1 MSKFITPANIYLPGY
16 HTLFCTM
23 KNLILTLTIIIASVF
38 NGYSQEEDMEHPPLY
53 LTFTSKTG
61 HYYKNSGVY
70 RNKADKLWPMFK
82 ALPINYTYVNP
93 DVKASVFLIYVE
105 LDLEYR
111 RRDMGG
117 ELQYDDSLTVA
128 TYPIKFMEENNFIDI
143 DELFSGMSKEEIW
156 EIVET
161 WRGKRIYIVDKNPD
175 FGEITDDSVKV
186 TQVKCL
192 GTNRPPKNDAIIR
205 N

>member
-1 MSKFITPANIYLPGY
+1 MSKFITSANIYLPGY
-16 HTLFCTM
+16 YTLFCTM
-23 KNLILTLTIIIASVF
+23 KKLIFTLTIIIASVF

-61 HYYKNSGVY
+61 YENIGNGVY
-70 RNKADKLWPMFK
+70 RNFGDEIHPFISR
-82 ALPINYTYVNP
+82 PINYTYQNADSNV
-93 DVKASVFLIYVE
+93 SIFLIYVE

-143 DELFSGMSKEEIW
+143 DEMFSAMTKEEIW
-156 EIVET
+156 EFT
-161 WRGKRIYIVDKNPD
+161 NTLQDKRVFFIDKNPD
-175 FGEITDDSVKV
+175 FGEVTRDSVKIYR
-186 TQVKCL
+186 VKYY
-192 GTNRPPKNDAIIR
+192 GNNQPVDDVVYEE
-205 N
+205 

>member
-1 MSKFITPANIYLPGY
+1 
-16 HTLFCTM
+16 M
-23 KNLILTLTIIIASVF
+23 KKLILTLTIIIASVF

-61 HYYKNSGVY
+61 HDYKGPGVY
-70 RNKADKLWPMFK
+70 RNLADRLLPMYK
-82 ALPINYTYVNP
+82 TLPIRYTYINEE
-93 DVKASVFLIYVE
+93 DNFAVFLLYVE
-105 LDLEYR
+105 FDLEYR

-117 ELQYDDSLTVA
+117 ELLYDDSLTVA

-143 DELFSGMSKEEIW
+143 DELFSGMSKKDVW
-156 EIVET
+156 EIVST
-161 WRGKRIYIVDKNPD
+161 WEDKRVYIVDKNPD
-175 FGEITDDSVKV
+175 FGEITEDSVKV
-186 TQVKCL
+186 TQVKYA

>member
-1 MSKFITPANIYLPGY
+1 MALFIGINFNVYI
-16 HTLFCTM
+16 M
-23 KNLILTLTIIIASVF
+23 KKLILTLTIIIASVF

-61 HYYKNSGVY
+61 HDYKNSGVY

-175 FGEITDDSVKV
+175 FGEITEDSVKV

>member
-1 MSKFITPANIYLPGY
+1 
-16 HTLFCTM
+16 M
-23 KNLILTLTIIIASVF
+23 KKLILTLTIIIASVF

-61 HYYKNSGVY
+61 YENIGNGVYKN
-70 RNKADKLWPMFK
+70 KANKLWPMFK

-117 ELQYDDSLTVA
+117 ELLYDDSLTVGHIP
-128 TYPIKFMEENNFIDI
+128 YQ
-143 DELFSGMSKEEIW
+143 
-156 EIVET
+156 
-161 WRGKRIYIVDKNPD
+161 IYGREQ
-175 FGEITDDSVKV
+175 FH
-186 TQVKCL
+186 
-192 GTNRPPKNDAIIR
+192 RY
-205 N
+205 

>member
-1 MSKFITPANIYLPGY
+1 MALFIGINFNVYI
-16 HTLFCTM
+16 M
-23 KNLILTLTIIIASVF
+23 KKLILTLTIIIASVF

-61 HYYKNSGVY
+61 YENIGNGVYKNFGDEIHPFIS
-70 RNKADKLWPMFK
+70 R
-82 ALPINYTYVNP
+82 PINYTYQNADSNV
-93 DVKASVFLIYVE
+93 SIFLIYVE

>member
-1 MSKFITPANIYLPGY
+1 MALFIGINFNVYI
-16 HTLFCTM
+16 M
-23 KNLILTLTIIIASVF
+23 KKLILTLTIIIASVF

-61 HYYKNSGVY
+61 HDYKNSGVY

>member
-16 HTLFCTM
+16 DTLFCTM
-23 KNLILTLTIIIASVF
+23 KKLILTLTIIIASVF

-61 HYYKNSGVY
+61 YENIGNGVY
-70 RNKADKLWPMFK
+70 RNFGDEIHPFISR
-82 ALPINYTYVNP
+82 PINYTYQNADSNV
-93 DVKASVFLIYVE
+93 SIFLIYVE

-156 EIVET
+156 EIVST
-161 WRGKRIYIVDKNPD
+161 WEDKRVYIVDKNPD
-175 FGEITDDSVKV
+175 FGEITEDSVKV
-186 TQVKCL
+186 TQVKYA

>member
-1 MSKFITPANIYLPGY
+1 
-16 HTLFCTM
+16 M

-61 HYYKNSGVY
+61 YENIGNGVY
-70 RNKADKLWPMFK
+70 RNFGDEIHPFISR
-82 ALPINYTYVNP
+82 PINYTYQNADSNV
-93 DVKASVFLIYVE
+93 SIFLIYVE

-111 RRDMGG
+111 RMDMGG

>member
-23 KNLILTLTIIIASVF
+23 KKLILTLTIIIASVF

-61 HYYKNSGVY
+61 YENIGNGVY
-70 RNKADKLWPMFK
+70 RNFGDEIHPFISR
-82 ALPINYTYVNP
+82 PINYTYQNADSNV
-93 DVKASVFLIYVE
+93 SIFLIYVE

>member
-1 MSKFITPANIYLPGY
+1 MALFIGINFNVYI
-16 HTLFCTM
+16 M
-23 KNLILTLTIIIASVF
+23 KKLILTLTIIIASVF

-61 HYYKNSGVY
+61 HENIGNGVY
-70 RNKADKLWPMFK
+70 RNFGDEIHPFISR
-82 ALPINYTYVNP
+82 PINYTYQNANSNV
-93 DVKASVFLIYVE
+93 SIFLIYVE

>member
-23 KNLILTLTIIIASVF
+23 KKLILTLTIIIASVF

-61 HYYKNSGVY
+61 YENIGNGVYKN
-70 RNKADKLWPMFK
+70 KANKLWPMYRT
-82 ALPINYTYVNP
+82 LPIYYTYRNADVN
-93 DVKASVFLIYVE
+93 VSVHLLYVE
-105 LDLEYR
+105 FDLEYR

-117 ELQYDDSLTVA
+117 ELLYDDSLTVA

-156 EIVET
+156 EIVST
-161 WRGKRIYIVDKNPD
+161 WEDKRVYIVDKNPD
-175 FGEITDDSVKV
+175 FGEITEDSVKV
-186 TQVKCL
+186 TQVKYA
-192 GTNRPPKNDAIIR
+192 GTNRPPKK
-205 N
+205 

>member
-1 MSKFITPANIYLPGY
+1 MVLFIGINFNVYI
-16 HTLFCTM
+16 M
-23 KNLILTLTIIIASVF
+23 KKLILTLTIIIASVF

-61 HYYKNSGVY
+61 HDYKNSGVY

-175 FGEITDDSVKV
+175 FGEITDDNVKV

>member
-1 MSKFITPANIYLPGY
+1 
-16 HTLFCTM
+16 M
-23 KNLILTLTIIIASVF
+23 KKLILTLTIIIASVF

-61 HYYKNSGVY
+61 YENIGNGVY

-175 FGEITDDSVKV
+175 FREITDDSVKV

>member
-1 MSKFITPANIYLPGY
+1 MPGY
-16 HTLFCTM
+16 HTLFYIM
-23 KNLILTLTIIIASVF
+23 KKLIFTLTIIIASVF

-61 HYYKNSGVY
+61 YENIGNGVY
-70 RNKADKLWPMFK
+70 RNFGDEIHPFISR
-82 ALPINYTYVNP
+82 PINYTYQNADSNV
-93 DVKASVFLIYVE
+93 SIFLIYVE

>member
-23 KNLILTLTIIIASVF
+23 KKLILTLTIIIASVF

-61 HYYKNSGVY
+61 YENIGNGVY
-70 RNKADKLWPMFK
+70 RNFGDEIHPFISR
-82 ALPINYTYVNP
+82 PINYTYQNADSNV
-93 DVKASVFLIYVE
+93 SIFLIYVE

-156 EIVET
+156 EIVST
-161 WRGKRIYIVDKNPD
+161 WEDKRVYIVDKNPD
-175 FGEITDDSVKV
+175 FGEITEDSVKV
-186 TQVKCL
+186 TQVKYA

>member
-1 MSKFITPANIYLPGY
+1 
-16 HTLFCTM
+16 M

-61 HYYKNSGVY
+61 YDYKNSGVY

-143 DELFSGMSKEEIW
+143 DELFSGMSREEIW
-156 EIVET
+156 EIVST
-161 WRGKRIYIVDKNPD
+161 WEDKRVYIVDKNPD

-186 TQVKCL
+186 TQVKYA

>member
-1 MSKFITPANIYLPGY
+1 
-16 HTLFCTM
+16 M
-23 KNLILTLTIIIASVF
+23 KKLIFTLTIIIASVF

-61 HYYKNSGVY
+61 YENIGNGVY
-70 RNKADKLWPMFK
+70 RNFGDEIHPFISR
-82 ALPINYTYVNP
+82 PINYTYQNADSNV
-93 DVKASVFLIYVE
+93 SIFLIYVE

-143 DELFSGMSKEEIW
+143 DEMFSAMTKEEIW
-156 EIVET
+156 EFT
-161 WRGKRIYIVDKNPD
+161 NTLQDKRVFFIDKNPD
-175 FGEITDDSVKV
+175 FGEVTRDSVKIYR
-186 TQVKCL
+186 VKYY
-192 GTNRPPKNDAIIR
+192 GNNQPVDDVVYEE
-205 N
+205 

>member
-1 MSKFITPANIYLPGY
+1 MPGY
-16 HTLFCTM
+16 HTLFYIM
-23 KNLILTLTIIIASVF
+23 KKLILTLTIIIASVF

-61 HYYKNSGVY
+61 HDYKNSGVY

>member
-1 MSKFITPANIYLPGY
+1 
-16 HTLFCTM
+16 M
-23 KNLILTLTIIIASVF
+23 KKLIFTLTIIIAYVF
-38 NGYSQEEDMEHPPLY
+38 SGYSQEEDLEHAPVY
-53 LTFTSKTG
+53 ITFTSKSSP
-61 HYYKNSGVY
+61 YKGEGMY
-70 RNKADKLWPMFK
+70 REIGEQFISFK
-82 ALPINYTYVNP
+82 TRPINYSYFSNEKGVEL
-93 DVKASVFLIYVE
+93 FFIYVE
-105 LDLEYR
+105 LDLEVR
-111 RRDMGG
+111 VRDVGA
-117 ELQYDDSLTVA
+117 EIQYDDSLTVA

>member
-1 MSKFITPANIYLPGY
+1 MSKFITLANIYLPGY

-23 KNLILTLTIIIASVF
+23 KKLILTLTIIIASVF

-61 HYYKNSGVY
+61 YENIGNGVY
-70 RNKADKLWPMFK
+70 RNFGDEIHPFISR
-82 ALPINYTYVNP
+82 PINYTYQNADSNV
-93 DVKASVFLIYVE
+93 SIFLIYVE

-117 ELQYDDSLTVA
+117 ELLYDDSLTVA

>member
-1 MSKFITPANIYLPGY
+1 MPGY
-16 HTLFCTM
+16 HTLFYIM
-23 KNLILTLTIIIASVF
+23 KKLIFTLTIIIASVF

-61 HYYKNSGVY
+61 HDYKNSGVY

-175 FGEITDDSVKV
+175 FGEITEDSVKV

>member
-1 MSKFITPANIYLPGY
+1 MPGY
-16 HTLFCTM
+16 HTLFYIM
-23 KNLILTLTIIIASVF
+23 KKLIFTLTIIIASVF

-61 HYYKNSGVY
+61 HDYKNSGVY

-117 ELQYDDSLTVA
+117 ELLYDDSLTVA

-175 FGEITDDSVKV
+175 FGEITEDSVKV
-186 TQVKCL
+186 TQVKYA

>member
-1 MSKFITPANIYLPGY
+1 
-16 HTLFCTM
+16 M
-23 KNLILTLTIIIASVF
+23 KKLILTLTIIIASVF

-61 HYYKNSGVY
+61 YDYKNSGVY

>member
-16 HTLFCTM
+16 YTLFCTM
-23 KNLILTLTIIIASVF
+23 KKLILTLTIIIASVF

-61 HYYKNSGVY
+61 YENIGNGVY
-70 RNKADKLWPMFK
+70 RNFGDEIHPFISR
-82 ALPINYTYVNP
+82 PINYTYQNADSNV
-93 DVKASVFLIYVE
+93 SIFLIYVE

-111 RRDMGG
+111 KRDMGG

-128 TYPIKFMEENNFIDI
+128 TYPIKFMEENNFIDV

-192 GTNRPPKNDAIIR
+192 GTNRPPKNDDIIR

>member
-1 MSKFITPANIYLPGY
+1 MALFIGINFNVYI
-16 HTLFCTM
+16 M
-23 KNLILTLTIIIASVF
+23 KKLILTLTIIIASVF

-61 HYYKNSGVY
+61 YENIGNGVY
-70 RNKADKLWPMFK
+70 RNFGDEIHPFISR
-82 ALPINYTYVNP
+82 PINYTYQNANSNV
-93 DVKASVFLIYVE
+93 SIFLIYVE

>member
-1 MSKFITPANIYLPGY
+1 
-16 HTLFCTM
+16 M
-23 KNLILTLTIIIASVF
+23 KKLILTLTIIIASVF

-61 HYYKNSGVY
+61 YDYKGPGVY
-70 RNKADKLWPMFK
+70 RNLADRLLPMYK
-82 ALPINYTYVNP
+82 TLPIRYTYINEE
-93 DVKASVFLIYVE
+93 DNFAVFLLYVE
-105 LDLEYR
+105 FDLEYR
-111 RRDMGG
+111 KRDMGG
-117 ELQYDDSLTVA
+117 ELLYDDSLTVA

-143 DELFSGMSKEEIW
+143 DELFSGMSKKDVW
-156 EIVET
+156 EIVST
-161 WRGKRIYIVDKNPD
+161 WEDKRVYIVDKNPD

-186 TQVKCL
+186 TQVKYA

>member
-1 MSKFITPANIYLPGY
+1 MALFIGINFNVYI
-16 HTLFCTM
+16 M
-23 KNLILTLTIIIASVF
+23 KKLILTLTIIIASVF

-61 HYYKNSGVY
+61 YENIGNGVY
-70 RNKADKLWPMFK
+70 RNFGDEIHPFISR
-82 ALPINYTYVNP
+82 PINYTYQNADSNV
-93 DVKASVFLIYVE
+93 SIFLIYVE

-156 EIVET
+156 EIVST
-161 WRGKRIYIVDKNPD
+161 WEDKRVYIVDKNPD
-175 FGEITDDSVKV
+175 FGEITEDSVKV
-186 TQVKCL
+186 TQVKYA